1 MTPSDGI
8 IKTNISLK
16 MLIDSGILNEGQ
28 EIFCRNPNIKG
39 IINNDGSITLDIND
53 KKMAFG
59 YLSGAAR
66 FIEKISL
73 NGWLYW
79 HVIHNNE
86 KQPIGIFRDE
96 YLKNHVSSKSN

>member
-1 MTPSDGI
+1 MNPADAI
-8 IKTNISLK
+8 QRTNVSLK
-16 MLIDSGILNEGQ
+16 MLIEGGILNAGQ
-28 EIFCRNPNIKG
+28 EIVCRNSKIKG
-39 IINNDGSITLDIND
+39 CINSDGSITLDINGSKRD
-53 KKMAFG
+53 FE

-79 HVIHNNE
+79 HVITNGK

-96 YLKNHVSSKSN
+96 YLKKM